1 MSAFVSHDPEA
12 SAEKTLYESICSPKA
27 SSCCRRWYILGCDE
41 AVGKIE
47 DGSQREDV
55 PRNVGETSNSRS
67 LKAVFGYGF
76 ANLLDSVVW
85 KLERVAVCVNKFGSK
100 RQFVGGKGRQ

>member
-1 MSAFVSHDPEA
+1 MSTFVSQDPEA
-12 SAEKTLYESICSPKA
+12 RAEKTLYETICSPKA
-27 SSCCRRWYILGCDE
+27 SSCCRRWHILGCNE

-55 PRNVGETSNSRS
+55 PRHIGKTSNGRS

-76 ANLLDSVVW
+76 ADLLDSVVW
-85 KLERVAVCVNKFGSK
+85 KLERVAVCVDKLGSK
-100 RQFVGGKGRQ
+100 RQFVGGEGRQ